1 MNKFFGIGRLTKDPE
16 MTQTQTG
23 ICVCKFTLAI
33 DRKYGDKTADF
44 LPIITWKN
52 TAENCSKYLKKGSMV
67 GVVGSVQTRSY
78 EASDGSKRYVT
89 EISADEVQFLSPKEE
104 KEEEPKPTEKP
115 NIRVL
120 EQAELPF

>member
-89 EISADEVQFLSPKEE
+89 EISADEVQFLSPKEVE
-104 KEEEPKPTEKP
+104 NEEQKPVEKP
-115 NIRVL
+115 MRVL